1 MTSSPEDIDE
11 PAKPLSD
18 RDLWQRCRLADAQE
32 DEDLRLLD
40 LAAFAE
46 GGMDPDEHERIA
58 AFLAADPDA
67 AGDVAAASATAGD
80 VGISPAVIERIVARA
95 SALNTAAPW
104 GAGQILRLFRPRR
117 HLLLHGL
124 AQWGS
129 LAAAIAM
136 AAWLGFTM
144 GSDASLALRQ
154 PTVSGGDATVIEL
167 FDPSTGFL
175 HDLPA
180 GVQT

>member
-1 MTSSPEDIDE
+1 MTSSPKDIE
-11 PAKPLSD
+11 KPTAPLSD
-18 RDLWQRCRLADAQE
+18 RELWQRCRLADASE
-32 DEDLRLLD
+32 DENIRLLD

-46 GGMDPDEHERIA
+46 GGMDPDEHDRIA
-58 AFLAADPDA
+58 AFLVDDRDAAADVSA
-67 AGDVAAASATAGD
+67 ARAAAN
-80 VGISPAVIERIVARA
+80 VGISPAAIERIVARA
-95 SALNTAAPW
+95 SALRPPASAR
-104 GAGQILRLFRPRR
+104 AGQILRFPRPQQRF
-117 HLLLHGL
+117 LLHGL

-154 PTVSGGDATVIEL
+154 PTVSGQDATVIEL
-167 FDPSTGFL
+167 FDPATGFL